1 MKRLTPFVPLLLLA
15 ALLLSPAAALAGA
28 KHGLELWWNSVFP
41 ALLPGLI
48 AVRTAQ
54 GLGLLRLGSGHPRG
68 KLVVV
73 MGFSLASGAP
83 NGAKLLHALVQ
94 DGSLSPQDAERT
106 MPLVNSV
113 SPLFLVSIIASEL
126 LKNKALFLPLS
137 AGFYGVTLCLLV
149 PRMLRH
155 CADPTPAA
163 PLKATPASFFEALS
177 AAIEGGM
184 LDMLRIGGCIILAC
198 TMLSLVH
205 PLLSSPSLYA
215 AVSGCMEV
223 STGVS
228 AIAALSLSVR
238 VKVGILT
245 GVAAFGGMSL
255 AMQTACCYPG
265 LRMGPYLLRKLGLG
279 VLTGGVSYLL
289 FPLFPNVT
297 SVFAG
302 RQEVI
307 QRSLSLSALLL
318 SSLLSLAFMGVL
330 GLMMSGT
337 HTNPN
342 IVSKE

>member
-28 KHGLELWWNSVFP
+28 KHGLALWRNSVFP

-48 AVRTAQ
+48 AVRAAQ

-94 DGSLSPQDAERT
+94 DGSLSPQDAERA

-155 CADPTPAA
+155 CADPTPTA
-163 PLKATPASFFEALS
+163 PLKATPAPFFEALS

-184 LDMLRIGGCIILAC
+184 LDMLRIGGCILAC

-215 AVSGCMEV
+215 AISGCMEV

-228 AIAALSLSVR
+228 FIAALSLSVR

-279 VLTGGVSYLL
+279 VLAGSVSYLL